1 MSGIKFRQE
10 NAEAAKIALQEL
22 SSEIKGARVWL
33 AHVDGLEQEYLH
45 AALIEIATKS
55 GYRAASA
62 NSLALLSLTRTWI
75 RFGRA

>member
-1 MSGIKFRQE
+1 
-10 NAEAAKIALQEL
+10 
-22 SSEIKGARVWL
+22 
-33 AHVDGLEQEYLH
+33 LH
-45 AALIEIATKS
+45 AALIEIATES

>member
-1 MSGIKFRQE
+1 VR
-10 NAEAAKIALQEL
+10 
-22 SSEIKGARVWL
+22 L

-45 AALIEIATKS
+45 AALIEIATES